1 MRRWERHRTRWV
13 FLSVR
18 LLFLLLLVPA
28 IVLNARLYAEPEQEG
43 VQAQLR
49 FLRAALDRGAAHR
62 MQTLFPEGFFFTHEL
77 NGLAWIDQ
85 ALAAPAG
92 DPLRR
97 EALREARRALA
108 HVVSEDGR
116 RPFSA
121 TIDPPF
127 GIFYEGWSNWL
138 HAGLLR
144 IEPPAERDPADVAAF
159 EQDCDT
165 IARAFDSS
173 PTPFLVSY
181 PGQAWPVDSVVA
193 IASLR
198 AHDAILPPRFGATID
213 RWLIETKK
221 HLDPKT
227 SLIPHRVD
235 PFTGEPLEP
244 ARGTSQSVINR
255 FLAEIEPV
263 WAGEQYERFH
273 RTFIVTRLGLP
284 GVREFPDG
292 VDGSAD
298 VDSGPLLLGVSMSAS
313 VVTAGAARLHGDRE
327 LATALYG
334 TMESLG
340 LPLTLSGEKRYV
352 FGLVPVGDAFIAWSS
367 GAQRW
372 TPGGPAAHYP
382 RRLSRGWRLPMH
394 GVTAVP
400 FGVLFWVLFLRRGKS
415 DQADR

>member
-28 IVLNARLYAEPEQEG
+28 IVLNARLYAEPERDG
-43 VQAQLR
+43 VLAQLR
-49 FLRAALDRGAAHR
+49 FLRAAIDRGAAHQ
-62 MQTLFPEGFFFTHEL
+62 MQALFPEGFFFTHEL
-77 NGLAWIDQ
+77 YGLAWIDQ
-85 ALAAPAG
+85 GLAVPAG

-97 EALREARRALA
+97 EALREARQALA
-108 HVVSEDGR
+108 QVVSEDGR
-116 RPFSA
+116 RPFSG

-127 GIFYEGWSNWL
+127 GIFYQGWSNWL

-144 IEPPAERDPADVAAF
+144 IESPAERDPADVAAF
-159 EQDCDT
+159 EQDCDI
-165 IARAFDSS
+165 IAKAFDSS

-181 PGQAWPVDSVVA
+181 PGEAWPVDSVVA

-198 AHDAILPPRFGATID
+198 AHDAILTPRFGATID
-213 RWLIETKK
+213 RWLIETQK

-235 PFTGEPLEP
+235 PFTGQPLEP
-244 ARGTSQSVINR
+244 ARGTSQSMINR
-255 FLAEIEPV
+255 FLVEIEPV
-263 WAGEQYERFH
+263 WAGEQYERFR
-273 RTFIVTRLGLP
+273 RTFVVTRLGLP

-298 VDSGPLLLGVSMSAS
+298 VDSGPLLFGVSMSAS
-313 VVTAGAARLHGDRE
+313 VVTAGAARLHDDRE
-327 LATALYG
+327 LATTLYG

-340 LPLTLSGEKRYV
+340 LPFTLSGRKRYAL
-352 FGLVPVGDAFIAWSS
+352 GLVPAGDAFIAWSS

-372 TPGGPAAHYP
+372 TPGSLAAHYP
-382 RRLSRGWRLPMH
+382 RRLSPLWRLPMH
-394 GVTAVP
+394 AATAVP
-400 FGVLFWVLFLRRGKS
+400 FGILFWALFLRRKS
-415 DQADR
+415 PAKTDE